1 MILGRYSAR
10 SIKFGLYA
18 YVNEP
23 HIAVWNLTRFTETL
37 LPLLNEDGDEAV
49 SEAER
54 QFQSRYEAT
63 FHRGIS
69 RRLELLSEP
78 EGGLAACERSFRS
91 YGSRRCGFHAY
102 LQTPRKSAARQLFK
116 EPSAFDAWSRKWCER
131 LARVPAEVAF
141 RKQVMNSSNP
151 KFIPRN
157 HRIEVMIKTCSPA
170 DRASTITAKPPP
182 MPSTRKYATLWRPH
196 SNEPSA
202 CSPSGATCWKGRHAG
217 CSRPRRSTRLNLRR

>member
-1 MILGRYSAR
+1 MLVGFIHGVMAISGRRSITALAPSWTYMILGRYSAR

-78 EGGLAACERSFRS
+78 EGGLAACERSFEAMARGGADFTLTFRRPGKARRDNCS
-91 YGSRRCGFHAY
+91 KSPAHSTPGQGSGASAWHAY
-102 LQTPRKSAARQLFK
+102 QPRWHFA
-116 EPSAFDAWSRKWCER
+116 
-131 LARVPAEVAF
+131 
-141 RKQVMNSSNP
+141 N
-151 KFIPRN
+151 
-157 HRIEVMIKTCSPA
+157 
-170 DRASTITAKPPP
+170 
-182 MPSTRKYATLWRPH
+182 
-196 SNEPSA
+196 
-202 CSPSGATCWKGRHAG
+202 
-217 CSRPRRSTRLNLRR
+217 RS